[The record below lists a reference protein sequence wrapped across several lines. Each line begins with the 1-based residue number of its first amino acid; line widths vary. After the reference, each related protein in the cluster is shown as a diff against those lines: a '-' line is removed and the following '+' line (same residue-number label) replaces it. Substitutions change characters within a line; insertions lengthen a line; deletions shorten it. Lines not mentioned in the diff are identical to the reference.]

1 MWPNFPFPVIFFN
14 EGITAVT
21 LKFEFSVLVRDLWAQ
36 LDAHPLPEQGTR
48 PFAVLRKEEAWT
60 I

>member
-1 MWPNFPFPVIFFN
+1 M
-14 EGITAVT
+14 T